1 MLVLRRFYR
10 RGVPGVG
17 WLVGEG
23 LWLALFGAAFAV
35 WLFPSEASL
44 VAVFLVAIA
53 SVDSLER
60 LLEDNRA
67 RIYEDQERPLRANL
81 RICGRLLALFGGATL
96 GFSLLGLFLPLD
108 LVELLFARQLEDYAT
123 RFDELTFGTAGALLQ
138 ANLFVLLFFFVI
150 ALFFRQGGVMLAV
163 AWNAGVWGATCGWLA
178 RTWDGGPPL
187 IEAWFRVAGTTLP
200 HLALEAA
207 GFVLAGLAGVF
218 LGKGLLRHALDSAPV
233 RSIVRSAA
241 ALMIVGL
248 GLVVLGAFWESLVAP
263 ILHGVLIQGG

>member
-10 RGVPGVG
+10 RGVPGIG
-17 WLVGEG
+17 WLLAEG

-53 SVDSLER
+53 SVDSVER
-60 LLEDNRA
+60 LLEENRQA
-67 RIYEDQERPLRANL
+67 IYGEGERPLRANL

-96 GFSLLGLFLPLD
+96 GFSLLGLLLPLEV
-108 LVELLFARQLEDYAT
+108 VELLFAKQLEDYDVAFPAMG
-123 RFDELTFGTAGALLQ
+123 FDRAGELLG

-150 ALFFRQGGVMLAV
+150 ALFFRQGGVMLAI

-178 RTWDGGPPL
+178 RTWEEGPPL
-187 IEAWFRVAGTTLP
+187 AEAWFRVAGTFLP

-207 GFVLAGLAGVF
+207 AFTLAGLAGVF
-218 LGKGLLRHALDSAPV
+218 LSKGLLRHALDSEPV
-233 RSIVRSAA
+233 RSIATSAA
-241 ALMIVGL
+241 ALGAVSL
-248 GLVVLGAFWESLVAP
+248 GLLVLGAGWEALVAP
-263 ILHGVLIQGG
+263 QLHALLR

>member
-1 MLVLRRFYR
+1 MLVLGRLYR

-17 WLVGEG
+17 WLLAEG

-60 LLEDNRA
+60 LLVENRR
-67 RIYEDQERPLRANL
+67 RIYEDGERPLRANL
-81 RICGRLLALFGGATL
+81 HICALLLALFAGTTV

-108 LVELLFARQLEDYAT
+108 LVELLFAKQLEGYGAN
-123 RFDELTFGTAGALLQ
+123 FPGLQFGGAAPLLK
-138 ANLFVLLFFFVI
+138 ANLFVLFFFVI

-187 IEAWFRVAGTTLP
+187 VEAWFRVAGTCLP

-207 GFVLAGLAGVF
+207 AFVLAGLAGVF
-218 LGKGLLRHALDSAPV
+218 LSKGLLRHALDSEPV
-233 RSIVRSAA
+233 RSIATSAA
-241 ALMIVGL
+241 ALLAVAV
-248 GLVVLGAFWESLVAP
+248 GLVVLGAFWEALVAP
-263 ILHGVLIQGG
+263 HLHLWLISG